1 MNAQTTQT
9 FETSPG
15 GLSTRRVYKQL
26 TDSGLRIDTFFCG
39 TGTPSAEAD
48 MLAEGD
54 DFELPKLSW
63 LDHEPRK
70 IIYRVFVD
78 GVLIAIGTQRRG
90 RKLKLR
96 PCRGVA

>member
-9 FETSPG
+9 FDVSPS
-15 GLSTRRVYKQL
+15 GLSTRRVYKL
-26 TDSGLRIDTFFCG
+26 TDSGLRIDTFYRG
-39 TGTPSAEAD
+39 TGAKDAESV

-54 DFELPKLSW
+54 AFELPKLSW

-70 IIYRVFVD
+70 IIFRVFIE

>member
-1 MNAQTTQT
+1 MNEAQT
-9 FETSPG
+9 FSTSPG
-15 GLSTRRVYKQL
+15 GLSTRRVYRL
-26 TDSGLRIDTFFCG
+26 AGDVLRIDTFYRG

-54 DFELPKLSW
+54 GFEIPKLSW

-70 IIYRVFVD
+70 TIYRVFVE
-78 GVLIAIGTQRRG
+78 GRLIATGTQRRG
-90 RKLKLR
+90 GKLKLR